1 MIIEKGK
8 YYIQIKN
15 GFVHDAV
22 SYNPNIESYQ
32 LYQAE
37 TIPAD
42 ILNGCYKLV
51 NGKLVLDKA
60 KHAEYLAELERQA
73 EEIEMQ

>member
-1 MIIEKGK
+1 MVIEKGK

-15 GFVHDAV
+15 DFVHDAV
-22 SYNPNIESYQ
+22 SYNPNIEGYQ
-32 LYQAE
+32 LYKAE

-42 ILNGCYKLV
+42 VLNGCYKLV
-51 NGKLVLDKA
+51 NDKLVLDEV